1 MAQVRKIVILL
12 VALLAFGADLQAG
25 PAQSVSVIFSL
36 KQKKYRSDGAGASL
50 SADLSSMVYVGGD
63 RALHVVEIASHK
75 DRVVLT
81 GLGFLDTFM
90 DPSFSPDGKRIVFS
104 LSGGTW
110 YYPSDI
116 YSVQSDGTGVKQLTR
131 SKPIEGGRYAE
142 YFYMPRYS
150 PDGSQISVWQYDL
163 ATKTE
168 QPDLAS
174 VMSPDGSGLHVLTK
188 GEPLAWADAGKAIF
202 ILNEQGVCKYDLASR
217 KTQVVKGLDEVPIL
231 GKLRGTDTI
240 AVDSYGWLGL
250 AKVTEAA
257 AGPLRILPLSTTMRL
272 EPVSGTSA
280 AASEDLKLTEVNSD
294 RSGSYLILLYKGDM
308 LEVLQVVKV
317 N

>member
-1 MAQVRKIVILL
+1 M
-12 VALLAFGADLQAG
+12 
-25 PAQSVSVIFSL
+25 
-36 KQKKYRSDGAGASL
+36 
-50 SADLSSMVYVGGD
+50 
-63 RALHVVEIASHK
+63 
-75 DRVVLT
+75 
-81 GLGFLDTFM
+81 
-90 DPSFSPDGKRIVFS
+90 
-104 LSGGTW
+104 
-110 YYPSDI
+110 
-116 YSVQSDGTGVKQLTR
+116 
-131 SKPIEGGRYAE
+131 
-142 YFYMPRYS
+142 
-150 PDGSQISVWQYDL
+150 
-163 ATKTE
+163 
-168 QPDLAS
+168 
-174 VMSPDGSGLHVLTK
+174 LTK

>member
-1 MAQVRKIVILL
+1 MAQARKLIVFLI
-12 VALLAFGADLQAG
+12 ALLAFGAALQAG
-25 PAQSVSVIFSL
+25 SAQSVSVTFSL

-81 GLGFLDTFM
+81 GVGFLDTFM

-116 YSVQSDGTGVKQLTR
+116 YSVQSDGTGLKQLTR

-142 YFYMPRYS
+142 YFYTPRYS
-150 PDGSQISVWQYDL
+150 PDGSQILVRQYDL

-174 VMSPDGSGLHVLTK
+174 VMLPDGSGLHVLTK
-188 GEPLAWADAGKAIF
+188 GESLAWADAGKAIF

-217 KTQVVKGLDEVPIL
+217 KTQVVKGLDEVPVL
-231 GKLRGTDTI
+231 GKLRGTDTF
-240 AVDSYGWLGL
+240 AVDRYDKSNRRGCWPAAYFAAVNDHATRTCFRHLGGCL
-250 AKVTEAA
+250 RGLEA
-257 AGPLRILPLSTTMRL
+257 
-272 EPVSGTSA
+272 
-280 AASEDLKLTEVNSD
+280 D
-294 RSGSYLILLYKGDM
+294 RG
-308 LEVLQVVKV
+308 
-317 N
+317 